1 MLRAPYN
8 GGILTSS
15 TGLSR
20 WIPTP
25 SRLGSRR
32 TELRFTVRRPASAEV
47 SPCCHRPSG
56 GDVACG
62 VHVCVARPRAA
73 GDALENRLALAVF
86 RRDMPA
92 VGASLRRVR
101 CRDKFQPSRSFVLQS
116 GNQQSPPLAVN
127 LTVEASFLRDAG
139 ARALTSTPRRAGHSP
154 HVQILDADRV
164 EAARQIGAGLFHP
177 VTAAIC
183 LTGAQP
189 GNGQLRSCPPVRSAA
204 RSGQTPLQSAQPLGF
219 TSTKARGVQQLAC
232 GQRCRYRHAAI
243 NTNLAL
249 ISGSWDR
256 FGDGGKSD
264 VPAPRAIQ
272 SGAVRLHGVG
282 DVAGPPEPNPSD
294 FRYPYLPIAAA
305 EPLEMARFEPDLP
318 KSFMLAGLAPRRA
331 AMGAV
336 EKVAHRLREVP
347 QRLLLDGLRPGCQPV
362 VFGAGRRQ
370 LSTLLVVAGR
380 LAARLPLQLLL
391 HGQIPHKPGMA
402 TMLGQCRRLLKAGK
416 QPKPAHTNNLG
427 RTTDN
432 LSKGGGRRFLPR
444 IKPSA
449 STPQI

>member
-1 MLRAPYN
+1 M
-8 GGILTSS
+8 
-15 TGLSR
+15 
-20 WIPTP
+20 
-25 SRLGSRR
+25 
-32 TELRFTVRRPASAEV
+32 RFTVRRPASAEV

-204 RSGQTPLQSAQPLGF
+204 RSGQAPLQSAQPLGF
-219 TSTKARGVQQLAC
+219 TSTKARGVQQLPG
-232 GQRCRYRHAAI
+232 GQG
-243 NTNLAL
+243 T
-249 ISGSWDR
+249 SDGS
-256 FGDGGKSD
+256 KSH

-272 SGAVRLHGVG
+272 SDAVRLHGVG

-294 FRYPYLPIAAA
+294 FRYPDLSIAAA